1 MNGSGSNLM
10 HIDSTLRLSLGPLQY
25 FWPRDQVLA
34 FYRELAGSALEV
46 IYLGETVCSKRRELR
61 LTDWLGLGRELAES
75 GHQVVLSTLT
85 LIEAESELSALQ
97 RLVDNGEFLIEAN
110 DMSAVQLATERK
122 LPFVGGP
129 GLNIYNHQS
138 LALLQQLGLCRVVLP
153 VELGRRELVDMRQA
167 LNTAGAQRP
176 EFECIAWGRL
186 PLAHSARC
194 FTARTQQRSK
204 DGCEFCCLA
213 HPEGLAVT
221 TRDGQRALT
230 INGIQVQSGEIQDLA
245 PETQDLQQ
253 AGVDL
258 LRLYPQPE
266 VPMAAVLERFT
277 QASQG
282 QILAKQPG
290 RMTGY
295 WHSAAGMQ
303 P

>member
-1 MNGSGSNLM
+1 MPIHSSP
-10 HIDSTLRLSLGPLQY
+10 RLSLGPLQY

-75 GHQVVLSTLT
+75 GHQVVVSTLT
-85 LIEAESELSALQ
+85 LLEAESELSALQ

-110 DMSAVQLATERK
+110 DMSAVQLAKERS

-129 GLNIYNHQS
+129 GLNIYNHHS
-138 LALLQQLGLCRVVLP
+138 LTLLQQLGLYRVVLP
-153 VELGRRELVDMRQA
+153 VELGRRELVGMREA
-167 LNTAGAQRP
+167 LSTAGITQP

-186 PLAHSARC
+186 PLAYSARC

-204 DGCEFCCLA
+204 DGCEFCCLE

-245 PETQDLQQ
+245 PETQDLHQ

-266 VPMAAVLERFT
+266 VPIADVMERFI

-295 WHSAAGMQ
+295 WHSEAGML